1 MIDLQLVRL
10 SPASIDLQF
19 FLYLGTDKPY
29 RDAHE
34 KSLLSAYVEEFNS
47 HLQCAATDRLS
58 LDDLKKEYDACR
70 LFGAIL
76 AATIRPAC
84 FLEGWVA
91 ENDGEI
97 NQEVVSTF
105 IDGLPVQTLMKSFQ
119 QDQFFRQAV
128 LLLVE
133 ELLEQLKIAGI

>member
-19 FLYLGTDKPY
+19 FLYLGTDKPF

-34 KSLLSAYVEEFNS
+34 QSLLSAYVEEFNA
-47 HLQCAATDRLS
+47 HLRHAECRLT
-58 LDDLKKEYDACR
+58 LAEITKEYDACR

-97 NQEVVSTF
+97 NQQVVSTF
-105 IDGLPVQTLMKSFQ
+105 IDGLPVQTLMQSFQ
-119 QDQFFRQAV
+119 KDQYFRQAV
-128 LLLVE
+128 VLLVE
-133 ELLEQLKIAGI
+133 ELLEQLKIFGI

>member
-1 MIDLQLVRL
+1 MIDLQLVRFC
-10 SPASIDLQF
+10 PASIDLQF
-19 FLYLGTDKPY
+19 FLYLCTDKPF

-34 KSLLSAYVEEFNS
+34 TSLLSAYVDEFNT
-47 HLQCAATDRLS
+47 HLRRAECRLS
-58 LDDLKKEYDACR
+58 LDEIIKEYKACR

-91 ENDGEI
+91 ENDGEV
-97 NQEVVSTF
+97 NQEVVSSF
-105 IDGLPVQTLMKSFQ
+105 IDGLPVQTLMQSFQ
-119 QDQFFRQAV
+119 KDQLFRQAV

-133 ELLEQLKIAGI
+133 ELLEQLKISGI